1 MKQSTI
7 LKVSLAVGILTTG
20 VGIHSQAAAFASEA
34 HAQNVHSEAQQLK
47 DYYSKTYFEY
57 NDVTGYVE
65 DNNKL
70 SVVTP
75 QETLVSV
82 SLVGKDLSKYT
93 DKANGYNH
101 LDLFVVPEGTDRSA
115 ETKSIGGITK
125 TNQRSYYDYV
135 KKPNIIINKKYGELT
150 SSMST
155 NDFSINKEEVSL
167 KELDFKLRQKL
178 INEYRLYQNGSSNGK
193 IVIKIGDNDKDIMT
207 LELNKKLQEHRM
219 SDTVDVNKIQQI
231 TIDL

>member
-75 QETLVSV
+75 
-82 SLVGKDLSKYT
+82 
-93 DKANGYNH
+93 
-101 LDLFVVPEGTDRSA
+101 
-115 ETKSIGGITK
+115 
-125 TNQRSYYDYV
+125 
-135 KKPNIIINKKYGELT
+135 
-150 SSMST
+150 
-155 NDFSINKEEVSL
+155 
-167 KELDFKLRQKL
+167 
-178 INEYRLYQNGSSNGK
+178 
-193 IVIKIGDNDKDIMT
+193 
-207 LELNKKLQEHRM
+207 
-219 SDTVDVNKIQQI
+219 
-231 TIDL
+231 

>member
-20 VGIHSQAAAFASEA
+20 GGIHSQAAAFASEA

-65 DNNKL
+65 GGKL
-70 SVVTP
+70 DVVTP
-75 QETLVSV
+75 HGTAVSV
-82 SLVGKDLSKYT
+82 SLVGNDLSKYT
-93 DKANGYNH
+93 DKANEYNH

-115 ETKSIGGITK
+115 ETKSIGGITR
-125 TNQRSYYDYV
+125 TNQATYHDYV
-135 KKPNIIINKKYGELT
+135 KRPNIVINRTSGIVT

-178 INEYRLYQNGSSNGK
+178 INEYGLYQNGSSNGK

>member
-57 NDVTGYVE
+57 NSVTGYVE
-65 DNNKL
+65 SGKL
-70 SVVTP
+70 DVVTP
-75 QETLVSV
+75 HQTLVSI
-82 SLVGKDLSKYT
+82 SLLGKDASTYT
-93 DKANGYNH
+93 DKEKAYDG

-115 ETKSIGGITK
+115 ETKSIGGITR
-125 TNQRSYYDYV
+125 TNQATYHDYV
-135 KKPNIIINKKYGELT
+135 KRPNIVINRTSGIVT

-178 INEYRLYQNGSSNGK
+178 INEYGLYQNGSSNGK

>member
-1 MKQSTI
+1 M

-178 INEYRLYQNGSSNGK
+178 INEYGLYQNGSSNGK

>member
-65 DNNKL
+65 GGKL
-70 SVVTP
+70 DVVTP
-75 QETLVSV
+75 HGTAVSV
-82 SLVGKDLSKYT
+82 SLVGNDLSKYT
-93 DKANGYNH
+93 DKANEYNH

-115 ETKSIGGITK
+115 ETKSIGGITR
-125 TNQRSYYDYV
+125 TNQATYHDYV
-135 KKPNIIINKKYGELT
+135 KRPNIIINKKYGELT

-178 INEYRLYQNGSSNGK
+178 INEYGLYQNGSSNGK

>member
-155 NDFSINKEEVSL
+155 NDFSLNKEEVSL

-178 INEYRLYQNGSSNGK
+178 INEYGLYQNGSSNGK

>member
-57 NDVTGYVE
+57 NNVAGYVE
-65 DNNKL
+65 SGKL
-70 SVVTP
+70 DVVTP
-75 QETLVSV
+75 HQTLVSI
-82 SLVGKDLSKYT
+82 SLLGKDASTYT
-93 DKANGYNH
+93 DKEKAYDG

-115 ETKSIGGITK
+115 ETKSIGGITR
-125 TNQRSYYDYV
+125 TNQATYHDYV
-135 KKPNIIINKKYGELT
+135 KRPNIVINRTSGIVT

-178 INEYRLYQNGSSNGK
+178 INEYGLYQNGSSNGK

>member
-57 NDVTGYVE
+57 NNVTGYVE
-65 DNNKL
+65 GGKL
-70 SVVTP
+70 DVVTP
-75 QETLVSV
+75 HGTAVSV
-82 SLVGKDLSKYT
+82 SLVGNDLSKYT

-135 KKPNIIINKKYGELT
+135 KKPNIIINRKYGELT

-167 KELDFKLRQKL
+167 KELDFKLRQKM
-178 INEYRLYQNGSSNGK
+178 INEYGLYQNGSSNGK

>member
-65 DNNKL
+65 GGKL
-70 SVVTP
+70 DVVTP
-75 QETLVSV
+75 HGTAVSV
-82 SLVGKDLSKYT
+82 SLVGNDLSKYT
-93 DKANGYNH
+93 DKANEYNH

-115 ETKSIGGITK
+115 ETKSIGGITR
-125 TNQRSYYDYV
+125 TNQATYHDYV
-135 KKPNIIINKKYGELT
+135 KRPNIVINRTSGIVT

-155 NDFSINKEEVSL
+155 NDFSINKEEVPL

-178 INEYRLYQNGSSNGK
+178 INEYGLYQNGSSNGK

>member
-65 DNNKL
+65 GGKL
-70 SVVTP
+70 DVVTP
-75 QETLVSV
+75 HGTAVSV
-82 SLVGKDLSKYT
+82 SLVGNDLSKYT
-93 DKANGYNH
+93 DKANEYNH

-115 ETKSIGGITK
+115 ETKSIGGITR
-125 TNQRSYYDYV
+125 TNQATYHDYV
-135 KKPNIIINKKYGELT
+135 KRPNIVINRTSGIVT

-178 INEYRLYQNGSSNGK
+178 INEYGLYQNGSSNGK
-193 IVIKIGDNDKDIMT
+193 IGIKIGDNDKDIMT

>member
-57 NDVTGYVE
+57 NDLTGYVE
-65 DNNKL
+65 GGKL
-70 SVVTP
+70 DVVTP
-75 QETLVSV
+75 HGTAVSV
-82 SLVGKDLSKYT
+82 SLVGNDLSKYT
-93 DKANGYNH
+93 DKANGYDH

-115 ETKSIGGITK
+115 ETKSIGGITR
-125 TNQRSYYDYV
+125 TNQATYHDYV
-135 KKPNIIINKKYGELT
+135 KRPNIVINRTSGIVT

-178 INEYRLYQNGSSNGK
+178 INEYGLYQNGSSNGK

>member
-34 HAQNVHSEAQQLK
+34 HAQNVHYEAQQLK

-75 QETLVSV
+75 QETLVSI
-82 SLVGKDLSKYT
+82 SLLGKDASTYT
-93 DKANGYNH
+93 DKEKAYDG

-178 INEYRLYQNGSSNGK
+178 INEYGLYQNGSSNGK

>member
-57 NDVTGYVE
+57 NNVTGYVE
-65 DNNKL
+65 SGKL
-70 SVVTP
+70 DVVTP
-75 QETLVSV
+75 HQTLVSI
-82 SLVGKDLSKYT
+82 SLLGKDASTYT
-93 DKANGYNH
+93 DKEKAYDG

-115 ETKSIGGITK
+115 ETKSIGGITR
-125 TNQRSYYDYV
+125 TNQATYHDYV
-135 KKPNIIINKKYGELT
+135 KRPNIVINRTSGIVT

-178 INEYRLYQNGSSNGK
+178 INEYGLYQNGSSNGK
-193 IVIKIGDNDKDIMT
+193 IVIKIGDNNKDIMT
-207 LELNKKLQEHRM
+207 LELNKTLQEHRM

>member
-65 DNNKL
+65 ENNKL

-135 KKPNIIINKKYGELT
+135 KKPNIIINRKYGELT

-167 KELDFKLRQKL
+167 KELDFKLRQKM
-178 INEYRLYQNGSSNGK
+178 INEYGLYQNGSSNGK

>member
-65 DNNKL
+65 GGKL
-70 SVVTP
+70 DVVTP
-75 QETLVSV
+75 HGTAVSV
-82 SLVGKDLSKYT
+82 SLVGNDLSKYT
-93 DKANGYNH
+93 DKANGYDH

-178 INEYRLYQNGSSNGK
+178 INEYGLYQNGSSNGK

>member
-135 KKPNIIINKKYGELT
+135 KKPNIIINRKYGKLT

-167 KELDFKLRQKL
+167 KELDFKLRQKM
-178 INEYRLYQNGSSNGK
+178 INEYGLYQNGSSNGK

>member
-57 NDVTGYVE
+57 NNVTGYVE
-65 DNNKL
+65 SGKL
-70 SVVTP
+70 DVVTP
-75 QETLVSV
+75 HGTAVSV
-82 SLVGKDLSKYT
+82 SLVGNDLSKYT
-93 DKANGYNH
+93 DKANEYNH

-115 ETKSIGGITK
+115 ETKSIGGITR
-125 TNQRSYYDYV
+125 TNQATYHDYV
-135 KKPNIIINKKYGELT
+135 KRPNIVINRTSGIVT

-178 INEYRLYQNGSSNGK
+178 INEYGLYQNGSSNGK

>member
-20 VGIHSQAAAFASEA
+20 VGIHSQAVAFASEA

-75 QETLVSV
+75 HGTAVSV
-82 SLVGKDLSKYT
+82 SLVGNDLSKYT

-135 KKPNIIINKKYGELT
+135 KKPNIIINRKYGELT

-167 KELDFKLRQKL
+167 KELDFKLRQKM
-178 INEYRLYQNGSSNGK
+178 INEYGLYQNGSSNGK

>member
-65 DNNKL
+65 GGKL
-70 SVVTP
+70 DVVTP
-75 QETLVSV
+75 HGTAVSV
-82 SLVGKDLSKYT
+82 SLVGNDLSKYT
-93 DKANGYNH
+93 DKANEYNH
-101 LDLFVVPEGTDRSA
+101 LDLFVVPEETDRSA
-115 ETKSIGGITK
+115 ETKSIGGVTR
-125 TNQRSYYDYV
+125 TNQAAYHDYV
-135 KKPNIIINKKYGELT
+135 KRPNIVINRTSGIVT

-178 INEYRLYQNGSSNGK
+178 INEYGLYQNGSSNGK

>member
-167 KELDFKLRQKL
+167 KELDFKLRQKM
-178 INEYRLYQNGSSNGK
+178 INEYGLYQNGSSNGK

>member
-1 MKQSTI
+1 QSTI

-57 NDVTGYVE
+57 NNVTGYVE
-65 DNNKL
+65 SGKL
-70 SVVTP
+70 DVVTP
-75 QETLVSV
+75 HQTLVSI
-82 SLVGKDLSKYT
+82 SLLGKDASTYT
-93 DKANGYNH
+93 DKEKAYDG

-115 ETKSIGGITK
+115 ETKSIGGITR
-125 TNQRSYYDYV
+125 TNQATYHDYV
-135 KKPNIIINKKYGELT
+135 KRPNIVINRTSGIVT

-178 INEYRLYQNGSSNGK
+178 INEYGLYQNGSSNGK

>member
-65 DNNKL
+65 GGKL
-70 SVVTP
+70 DVVTP
-75 QETLVSV
+75 HGTAVSV
-82 SLVGKDLSKYT
+82 SLVGNDLSKYT
-93 DKANGYNH
+93 DKANEYNH

-115 ETKSIGGITK
+115 ETKSIGGITR
-125 TNQRSYYDYV
+125 TNQATYHDYV
-135 KKPNIIINKKYGELT
+135 KRPNIVINRTSGIVT

-167 KELDFKLRQKL
+167 KELDFKLRQKM
-178 INEYRLYQNGSSNGK
+178 INEYGLYQNGSSNGK

>member
-75 QETLVSV
+75 QETLVSI
-82 SLVGKDLSKYT
+82 SLLGKDASTYT
-93 DKANGYNH
+93 DKEKAYDG

-178 INEYRLYQNGSSNGK
+178 INEYGLYQNGLSNGK

>member
-65 DNNKL
+65 GGKL
-70 SVVTP
+70 DVVTP
-75 QETLVSV
+75 HGTAVSV
-82 SLVGKDLSKYT
+82 SLVGNDLSKYT
-93 DKANGYNH
+93 DKANEYNH

-178 INEYRLYQNGSSNGK
+178 INEYGLYQNGSSNGK

>member
-75 QETLVSV
+75 QETLVSI
-82 SLVGKDLSKYT
+82 SLLGKDTSTYT
-93 DKANGYNH
+93 DKEKAYDG

-135 KKPNIIINKKYGELT
+135 KRPNIVINRTSGIVT

-178 INEYRLYQNGSSNGK
+178 INEYGLYQNGSSNGK

>member
-1 MKQSTI
+1 M
-7 LKVSLAVGILTTG
+7 
-20 VGIHSQAAAFASEA
+20 
-34 HAQNVHSEAQQLK
+34 
-47 DYYSKTYFEY
+47 
-57 NDVTGYVE
+57 
-65 DNNKL
+65 
-70 SVVTP
+70 
-75 QETLVSV
+75 SV
-82 SLVGKDLSKYT
+82 SLVGNDLSKYT
-93 DKANGYNH
+93 DKANEYNH

-115 ETKSIGGITK
+115 ETKSIGGITR
-125 TNQRSYYDYV
+125 TNQATYHDYV
-135 KKPNIIINKKYGELT
+135 KRPNIVINRTSGIVT

-155 NDFSINKEEVSL
+155 NDFSINKEEVPL

-178 INEYRLYQNGSSNGK
+178 INEYGLYQNGSSNGK

>member
-57 NDVTGYVE
+57 NNVTGYVE
-65 DNNKL
+65 GGKL
-70 SVVTP
+70 DVVTP
-75 QETLVSV
+75 HGTAVSV
-82 SLVGKDLSKYT
+82 SLVGNDLSKYT
-93 DKANGYNH
+93 DKANEYNH

-115 ETKSIGGITK
+115 ETKSIGGITR
-125 TNQRSYYDYV
+125 TNQATYHDYV
-135 KKPNIIINKKYGELT
+135 KRPNIVINRTSGIVT

-178 INEYRLYQNGSSNGK
+178 INEYGLYQNGSSNGK

>member
-57 NDVTGYVE
+57 NNVTGYVE
-65 DNNKL
+65 GGKL
-70 SVVTP
+70 DVVTP
-75 QETLVSV
+75 HGTAVSV
-82 SLVGKDLSKYT
+82 SLVGNDLSKYT
-93 DKANGYNH
+93 DKANGYDH

-135 KKPNIIINKKYGELT
+135 KKPNIIINRKYGELT

-167 KELDFKLRQKL
+167 KELDFKLRQKM
-178 INEYRLYQNGSSNGK
+178 INEYGLYQNGSSNGK

>member
-1 MKQSTI
+1 
-7 LKVSLAVGILTTG
+7 
-20 VGIHSQAAAFASEA
+20 GIHSQAAAFASEA

-178 INEYRLYQNGSSNGK
+178 INEYGLYQNGSSNGK

>member
-57 NDVTGYVE
+57 NNVTGYVE

-135 KKPNIIINKKYGELT
+135 KKPNIIINRKYGELT

-167 KELDFKLRQKL
+167 KELDFKLRQKM
-178 INEYRLYQNGSSNGK
+178 INEYGLYQNGSSNGK
-193 IVIKIGDNDKDIMT
+193 IVIKIGDNNKDIMT

>member
-65 DNNKL
+65 GGKL
-70 SVVTP
+70 DVVTP
-75 QETLVSV
+75 HGTAVSV

-93 DKANGYNH
+93 DKANEYNH

-115 ETKSIGGITK
+115 ETKSIGGITR
-125 TNQRSYYDYV
+125 TNQATYHDYV
-135 KKPNIIINKKYGELT
+135 KRPNIVINRTSGIVT

-178 INEYRLYQNGSSNGK
+178 INEYGLYQNGSSNGK

>member
-57 NDVTGYVE
+57 NNVTGYVE
-65 DNNKL
+65 SGKL
-70 SVVTP
+70 DVVTP
-75 QETLVSV
+75 HQTLVSI
-82 SLVGKDLSKYT
+82 SLLGKDASTYT
-93 DKANGYNH
+93 DKEKAYDG

-115 ETKSIGGITK
+115 ETKSIGGITR
-125 TNQRSYYDYV
+125 TNQATYHDYV
-135 KKPNIIINKKYGELT
+135 KRPNIVINRTSGIFT

-178 INEYRLYQNGSSNGK
+178 INEYGLYQNGSSNGK

>member
-57 NDVTGYVE
+57 NNVTGYVE
-65 DNNKL
+65 SGKL
-70 SVVTP
+70 DVVTP
-75 QETLVSV
+75 HQTLVSI
-82 SLVGKDLSKYT
+82 SLLGKDASTYT
-93 DKANGYNH
+93 DKEKAYDG

-115 ETKSIGGITK
+115 ETKSIGGITR
-125 TNQRSYYDYV
+125 TNQATYHDYV
-135 KKPNIIINKKYGELT
+135 KRPNIVINRTSGIVT

-178 INEYRLYQNGSSNGK
+178 INEYGLYQNGSSNGK
-193 IVIKIGDNDKDIMT
+193 IVIKIGDNNKDIMT

-219 SDTVDVNKIQQI
+219 NDTVDVNKIQQI

>member
-57 NDVTGYVE
+57 NNVTGYVE
-65 DNNKL
+65 SGKL
-70 SVVTP
+70 DVVTP
-75 QETLVSV
+75 HQTLVSI
-82 SLVGKDLSKYT
+82 SLLGKDASTYT
-93 DKANGYNH
+93 DKEKAYDG

-167 KELDFKLRQKL
+167 KELDVKLRKML
-178 INEYRLYQNGSSNGK
+178 MKEYGLYQNGSSNGK

>member
-65 DNNKL
+65 GGKL
-70 SVVTP
+70 DVVTP
-75 QETLVSV
+75 HGTAVSV
-82 SLVGKDLSKYT
+82 SLVGNDLSKYT
-93 DKANGYNH
+93 DKANEYNH

-115 ETKSIGGITK
+115 ETKSIGGITR
-125 TNQRSYYDYV
+125 TNQATYHDYV
-135 KKPNIIINKKYGELT
+135 KRPNIVINRTSGIVT

-178 INEYRLYQNGSSNGK
+178 INEYGLYQNGSSNGK
-193 IVIKIGDNDKDIMT
+193 IVIKIGDNNKDIMT

>member
-75 QETLVSV
+75 QETLVSI
-82 SLVGKDLSKYT
+82 SLLGKDASTYT
-93 DKANGYNH
+93 DKEKAYDG

-155 NDFSINKEEVSL
+155 NDFSINKEEVI
-167 KELDFKLRQKL
+167 KE
-178 INEYRLYQNGSSNGK
+178 YGLYQNGSSNGK

>member
-75 QETLVSV
+75 QETLVST
-82 SLVGKDLSKYT
+82 SLLGKDASTYT
-93 DKANGYNH
+93 DKEKAYDG

-167 KELDFKLRQKL
+167 KELDFKLRKML
-178 INEYRLYQNGSSNGK
+178 MKEYGLYQNGSSNGK

>member
-57 NDVTGYVE
+57 NNVTGYVE
-65 DNNKL
+65 SGKL
-70 SVVTP
+70 DVVTP
-75 QETLVSV
+75 HQTLVSI
-82 SLVGKDLSKYT
+82 SLLGKDASTYT
-93 DKANGYNH
+93 DKEKAYDG

-115 ETKSIGGITK
+115 ETKSIGGITR
-125 TNQRSYYDYV
+125 TNQATYHDYV
-135 KKPNIIINKKYGELT
+135 KRPNIVINRTSGIVT

-167 KELDFKLRQKL
+167 KELDFKLRQKM
-178 INEYRLYQNGSSNGK
+178 INEYGLYQNGSSNGK

-231 TIDL
+231 MIDL